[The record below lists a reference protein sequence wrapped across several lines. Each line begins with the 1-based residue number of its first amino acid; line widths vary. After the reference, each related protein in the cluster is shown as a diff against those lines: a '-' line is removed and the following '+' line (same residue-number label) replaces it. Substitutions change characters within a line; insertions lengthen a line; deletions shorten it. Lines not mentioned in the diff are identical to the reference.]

1 MNEFDT
7 RCEMLQKKMRAALI
21 EDRCGIYMIYMDI
34 DEIRIIAQLLEQ
46 RKQTSQAEEYL
57 LGFEEGY
64 KRAII
69 DVVKKVRGIKVY
81 GGHKKGNTA
90 GVSGTDAEVSALLLR
105 KRKRADA
112 DPKVQDV
119 V

>member
-7 RCEMLQKKMRAALI
+7 RCEMLTKKMHKALI
-21 EDRCGIYMIYMDI
+21 KAAGLYMIYMDEE
-34 DEIRIIAQLLEQ
+34 EIKTIAQLLEQ

-81 GGHKKGNTA
+81 GGHKTGNAA
-90 GVSGTDAEVSALLLR
+90 GVPGPDAEVSALLLR
-105 KRKRADA
+105 KRERAHA
-112 DPKVQDV
+112 DPQV
-119 V
+119 